1 MGENRGAEGICV
13 NRAEGK
19 MKAIITDLD
28 RTLLRSDRTI
38 SSYTKNILQKC
49 RDAGMYIAVATAR
62 PEKSVAAYQEQI
74 GFDAIATL
82 NGAKIF
88 VGDTVIENEIPRAS
102 AETVLTRLMTIPDI
116 MISIETGDGLFSS
129 EDRPEWKA
137 KFFPDF
143 PKLPT
148 EKPLYKILVSREKA
162 LSLRD
167 IEVVLTEDTYCTAAT
182 RNLFQIMSRKATKWN
197 GICTMLKHFGISEEN
212 VVYFGDDEDD
222 LMPIQ
227 KCGVGVAVANAYP
240 NILSAADCIAKSN
253 DEDGVARFIE
263 THVFGNKK

>member
-1 MGENRGAEGICV
+1 
-13 NRAEGK
+13 

-38 SSYTKNILQKC
+38 SNYTQNILQKC

-62 PEKSVAAYQEQI
+62 PEKSIAAYQKQI
-74 GFDAIATL
+74 AFDAIATL

-88 VGDTVIENEIPRAS
+88 IGDTVIENPIPQAD
-102 AETVLTRLMTIPDI
+102 AEGILTRLMAIPDI
-116 MISIETGDGLFSS
+116 MISVETGEGLFSS
-129 EDRPEWKA
+129 VDRPEWKA

-167 IEVVLTEDTYCTAAT
+167 IEDTLTENTYCTAANRT
-182 RNLFQIMSRKATKWN
+182 LFQIMSRKATKWN
-197 GICTMLKHFGISEEN
+197 GICTLLKQFGVSEKE

-222 LMPIQ
+222 LIPIQ
-227 KCGVGVAVANAYP
+227 RCGMGVTVANAYP
-240 NILSAADCIAKSN
+240 NILAAADHTAKSN

-263 THVFGNKK
+263 EMILVN

>member
-1 MGENRGAEGICV
+1 V
-13 NRAEGK
+13 KRAERE

-38 SSYTKNILQKC
+38 SSYTQNILQKC
-49 RDAGMYIAVATAR
+49 REAGMYIAVATAR
-62 PEKSVAAYQEQI
+62 PEKSITAYQKQI

-88 VGDTVIENEIPRAS
+88 IGDTVIENPIPQADAEEILA
-102 AETVLTRLMTIPDI
+102 RLMAIPDI
-116 MISIETGDGLFSS
+116 MISVETGDGLFSS
-129 EDRPEWKA
+129 VDRPEWKA

-167 IEVVLTEDTYCTAAT
+167 IEDVLTKDTYCTAAN
-182 RNLFQIMSRKATKWN
+182 RNLFQIMSRKATKWS
-197 GICTMLKHFGISEEN
+197 GICTMLKHFGVSEEN

-222 LMPIQ
+222 LVPIK
-227 KCGVGVAVANAYP
+227 KCGIGVAVANAYP
-240 NILSAADCIAKSN
+240 DILSAADCIAESN

-263 THVFGNKK
+263 AYIFGNKK

>member
-1 MGENRGAEGICV
+1 MK
-13 NRAEGK
+13 RAERE

-38 SSYTKNILQKC
+38 SSYTQNILQKC

-62 PEKSVAAYQEQI
+62 PEKSIAEYQKQI

-88 VGDTVIENEIPRAS
+88 IGATVIENPIPQAD
-102 AETVLTRLMTIPDI
+102 AEGILTRLMTIPDI
-116 MISIETGDGLFSS
+116 MISAETGDGLFSS
-129 EDRPEWKA
+129 VDRSEWKA

-167 IEVVLTEDTYCTAAT
+167 IENVLTEDTYCTAAN

-197 GICTMLKHFGISEEN
+197 GICTMLKQFGISKKE

-222 LMPIQ
+222 LVPIQ

-240 NILSAADCIAKSN
+240 DILSAADHAAKSN

-263 THVFGNKK
+263 EMILEN